1 MHLPVCVDQAEGW
14 GVGPLMAQVAHATSA
29 VSFFPL
35 QTCLTIDAQLGHLCI
50 RYRSC
55 TKLVTVRRR
64 RHTWTISR
72 TCARSVSYSSL
83 SLLRPPH
90 CVLMLTAPTSLH
102 AHAHA
107 RIGRHAGTLIRSSP
121 SHPLLTSYL
130 AHDADARLMVICHDQ
145 TADQTSIQKLAGLL
159 SAADPAVPYHLWI
172 EHPENVPT
180 CLALAPNRRESKIKK
195 ALDKSGARLWK
206 G

>member
-1 MHLPVCVDQAEGW
+1 MRKVRIL
-14 GVGPLMAQVAHATSA
+14 LTSSA
-29 VSFFPL
+29 AAL
-35 QTCLTIDAQLGHLCI
+35 CIDADRTYI
-50 RYRSC
+50 STRTRTRSD
-55 TKLVTVRRR
+55 
-64 RHTWTISR
+64 
-72 TCARSVSYSSL
+72 
-83 SLLRPPH
+83 
-90 CVLMLTAPTSLH
+90 
-102 AHAHA
+102 
-107 RIGRHAGTLIRSSP
+107 RSSCRY
-121 SHPLLTSYL
+121 SHTFLTQHPLLTSHL